1 MDFDVAGA
9 RQAGYS
15 DAEIAS
21 HLAETTKFDAE
32 GARKAG
38 YSDQEIIGQLTTP
51 AKPEYVAPSEYGP
64 APTRGVPEP
73 DLTPAANAVSSI
85 RGARE
90 ALAPEPGYVRAPIP
104 LLPLAWK
111 ETTPGSGE
119 IDPKSGLSGL
129 KFDLGAA
136 LSPLL
141 SPFLDLLEGT
151 GLATSMGGQEA
162 PLAGKVSPAATT
174 LLAGT
179 MMGSPVRQFRDPL
192 ARSETG
198 VATSGDLQ
206 FGPPDARPPSTGVF
220 GVGGDVRAA
229 PLGPEFTAHPLSP
242 EGRVAATVEGGGT
255 PTAPSTPTGIPV
267 VPPKPLPPEPPTA
280 APEGGG
286 GPSPGMGARSAGA
299 AATPGYEA
307 IHTPAEEA
315 AYRATAEG
323 QKLLEPQKIGEPD
336 LNQYIP
342 GETVNNAEREQTA
355 KAARELKELGIRVP
369 EASQIDKEAAESNNT
384 ARRIYAENT
393 ARGPVEIAN
402 RRTQRQTDIEADK
415 AAVFAPENIQG
426 PVDIKPVIADMEAVL
441 NDPFNRQNT
450 ALQQAYKPWLERLK
464 GFKDGVIDDPREAW
478 GLRYDIDQ
486 QTDKFAT
493 RDNPNMHRVAH
504 QLNEAAGGIDRQIN
518 NVAPGY
524 DDMLAKYKEHS
535 RGIDE
540 MTVLQDMFDKL
551 RGPGQRFTYNDFQRF
566 MKNVVDS
573 RMTPS
578 TDLNPFKAI
587 SDENMVRLWN
597 LRDSLRRTA
606 SAKELAQ
613 AAGSDTM
620 ANIVDSLK
628 AIAKV
633 GGMGAAHAYVAAHLG
648 PGGNLALQSLMGL
661 GKTLNE
667 RRTIRRATD
676 QMRELMNPSEPL
688 RLPPGQ
694 ENPVTRQN
702 PLGGAL

>member
-1 MDFDVAGA
+1 M
-9 RQAGYS
+9 
-15 DAEIAS
+15 
-21 HLAETTKFDAE
+21 AE
-32 GARKAG
+32 GLTDAQVFGATTAPPASSGGMTDEEVFGAPPARAAAAQFG
-38 YSDQEIIGQLTTP
+38 ALASPSEFGDLSAQPWATSDKTP
-51 AKPEYVAPSEYGP
+51 ADYAPVVDALSV
-64 APTRGVPEP
+64 RGV
-73 DLTPAANAVSSI
+73 
-85 RGARE
+85 RE
-90 ALAPEPGYVRAPIP
+90 ALAPEPGYVRTPIP
-104 LLPLAWK
+104 FLPLAWK

-136 LSPLL
+136 VSPLL
-141 SPFLDLLEGT
+141 SPVLDLLEGT
-151 GLATSMGGQEA
+151 GQATSVGGPDA
-162 PLAGKVSPAATT
+162 PLAGKVSPEATALLLGTKMGNPNPFQSRNT
-174 LLAGT
+174 LMRG
-179 MMGSPVRQFRDPL
+179 
-192 ARSETG
+192 
-198 VATSGDLQ
+198 GDIQL
-206 FGPPDARPPSTGVF
+206 GPPEARPPSA
-220 GVGGDVRAA
+220 GDLRAA
-229 PLGPEFTAHPLSP
+229 PLGPEFTAHPMSP
-242 EGRVAATVEGGGT
+242 EGREAVRAATEPAPPPM
-255 PTAPSTPTGIPV
+255 PTTQPAPEAAAAPPAAPSTPTGIPV
-267 VPPKPLPPEPPTA
+267 VPPKPLPEPSTPT
-280 APEGGG
+280 PDM
-286 GPSPGMGARSAGA
+286 GPRSAGA

-315 AYRATAEG
+315 AYRANAEG

-342 GETVNNAEREQTA
+342 GETANNAEREQTV

-384 ARRIYAENT
+384 ARTIYAQNT
-393 ARGPVEIAN
+393 SKGPIEIAN

-415 AAVFAPENIQG
+415 AAVFAPENVQG

-441 NDPFNRQNT
+441 SDPFNRQNT
-450 ALQQAYKPWLERLK
+450 ALQQAYKPWLDRLK

-524 DDMLAKYKEHS
+524 DGMLAKYKEHS
-535 RGIDE
+535 RAIDE

-551 RGPGQRFTYNDFQRF
+551 RGTGQRFTYNDFQRF

-597 LRDSLRRTA
+597 MRDSLRRTA

-620 ANIVDSLK
+620 PNIIDSLK

-667 RRTIRRATD
+667 RRTIRRGMN
-676 QMRELMNPSEPL
+676 QMRGLMNPSEPL
-688 RLPPGQ
+688 RVPPGQ
-694 ENPVTRQN
+694 EDIVGRQN
-702 PLGGAL
+702 TLAPP